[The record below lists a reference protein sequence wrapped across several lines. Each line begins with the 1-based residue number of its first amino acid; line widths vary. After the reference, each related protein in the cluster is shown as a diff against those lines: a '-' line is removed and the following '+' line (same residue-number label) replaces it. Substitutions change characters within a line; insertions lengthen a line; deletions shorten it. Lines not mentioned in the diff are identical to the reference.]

1 MTNILIFKSDN
12 TGAVYSWNGID
23 VVTIVGAKNRPVGQI
38 MNGFSNQ
45 FLKNVFDKNYM
56 TKDYRYF
63 NIGDARYEII
73 VRIGV

>member
-1 MTNILIFKSDN
+1 MTYILIFKSDN
-12 TGAVYSWNGID
+12 TGAVYSWNGKE

-63 NIGDARYEII
+63 NIGDAGYEII
-73 VRIGV
+73 SRIGI